1 MAQGLGVGDRG
12 AGKVRARDRAPGPRT
27 PRPSPHR
34 AGLGCP
40 SHTPPPAQH
49 HCPCVPSKEDH
60 RLVLGFRIVLEFGLF
75 IPKKIIKSHVQK
87 WGEGEE
93 GRERRELEAT
103 RAGSRESCGGAVVG

>member
-12 AGKVRARDRAPGPRT
+12 AGKVRAGDRAPGPRT
-27 PRPSPHR
+27 PKPSPHR
-34 AGLGCP
+34 AGLGGP

-60 RLVLGFRIVLEFGLF
+60 RLALGFRIVLEFGLF

-93 GRERRELEAT
+93 G
-103 RAGSRESCGGAVVG
+103 